1 MKISETGLPT
11 LDHLHVLTAIADEGS
26 FSAAAR
32 RLNRAQSVISY
43 AIATLEAQLGLKLLD
58 RSQRLPVLTDAG
70 RAVLADARRMSLMMD
85 ELRARAA
92 GMSRGLESEVSLV
105 VDVMFSTDI
114 LVAALQDFANAF
126 PTVALRLRIEALGG
140 VMQLV
145 MDGTCGLGIGGML
158 FGQTDML
165 TRRRLGTVRLVPV
178 AAPQHPLANG
188 RRIPL
193 AELRDHVQLVLTD
206 RSSLT
211 EGRDFAVFALR
222 TWRLGDL
229 GAKHALLRAGLGWGS
244 MPEAM
249 VAEDIAAGR
258 LVRLSL
264 EDLDAEPYPQYL
276 IHRTDTPPGPAARWL
291 AERLEQ
297 PGEAYAPGRA
307 SAAT

>member
-1 MKISETGLPT
+1 MKTSETGLPT
-11 LDHLHVLTAIADEGS
+11 LDHLRVLTAVVDEGS

-43 AIATLEAQLGLKLLD
+43 AVATLEAQLGLNLLD

-70 RAVLADARRMSLMMD
+70 RAVLADARRMGLMMD

-105 VDVMFSTDI
+105 VDVMFSTDV
-114 LVAALQDFANAF
+114 LVAALQDFANVF

-158 FGQTDML
+158 VGQTDML
-165 TRRRLGTVRLVPV
+165 TRRRLGTVQLVPV
-178 AAPQHPLANG
+178 AAPRHPLAVSR

-193 AELRDHVQLVLTD
+193 TELRDHVQLVLTD

-258 LVRLSL
+258 LVRLIL

-297 PGEAYAPGRA
+297 PGEA
-307 SAAT
+307 